1 MDSIPSSR
9 EPNKSSDLRMF
20 LLGVLSQPCSEEL
33 MHTAWQLLCAQL
45 LAVSQFNPFT
55 FIKASMQALS
65 LWPIY
70 NVRCVIWGMQ
80 ISKSWA

>member
-1 MDSIPSSR
+1 
-9 EPNKSSDLRMF
+9 
-20 LLGVLSQPCSEEL
+20 
-33 MHTAWQLLCAQL
+33 MHTAWQLLVQL
-45 LAVSQFNPFT
+45 VAVSQFNPFT